1 MKLEKPNRVD
11 RRQWLRRLGVP
22 GEGDE
27 KLEQS
32 LAQAENLL
40 LKNAQPQGIYRVL
53 SLGDI
58 ALGGNAIKK
67 HLKGCRELAIMGVTI
82 GAGVDRLIRQSQ
94 IRDMAEAVILDCGA
108 SVLTEQICDSFEARI
123 REETQGYLTGRYS
136 PGYGDLPIETQDVLV
151 RILDGPRKI
160 GLTVNQNH
168 IMIPK
173 KSVTAILGI
182 ADHPVS
188 GYLATCEECTL
199 RDNCD
204 LRKEGKNCA
213 GL

>member
-53 SLGDI
+53 ALGDI

-67 HLKGCRELAIMGVTI
+67 HLKGCRELAVMGVTI

-94 IRDMAEAVILDCGA
+94 IRDMAEAVLLDCGA

-123 REETQGYLTGRYS
+123 RKETQGYLTGRYS